1 MLTEDYIM
9 RMISQALAVLMTALG
24 LKKAG
29 QLSQAQQALDQALE
43 SLLGIK
49 ARLADQ
55 LDDRTLLDMLTFLG
69 KLDLDRVM
77 VLADI
82 YREQAEVCAL
92 LGKPENS
99 QFAAQ
104 HSLILYLE
112 AALAS
117 QATPNLELI
126 QKIEPLRLKL
136 DAPSLPIETRLALLD
151 YLDRLLAAG
160 DNFLATAG
168 LSRPDLQAAC
178 SSLESADLH

>member
-9 RMISQALAVLMTALG
+9 RMISLALAALMTALG

-29 QLSQAQQALDQALE
+29 QLNQAQQALDQALE
-43 SLLGIK
+43 SLLGIN
-49 ARLADQ
+49 ARLVEQ

-77 VLADI
+77 VQADI
-82 YREQAEVCAL
+82 YREQAEVYTL
-92 LGKPENS
+92 LGQPQSS
-99 QFAAQ
+99 QYAAQ
-104 HSLILYLE
+104 RSLRLYLE

-117 QATPNLELI
+117 QATPNLDLI

-136 DAPSLPIETRLALLD
+136 DAPTLPVETRLALLD
-151 YLDRLLAAG
+151 YLDRLISS
-160 DNFLATAG
+160 DDTFLATAG
-168 LSRPDLQAAC
+168 LSRPDLQAAF